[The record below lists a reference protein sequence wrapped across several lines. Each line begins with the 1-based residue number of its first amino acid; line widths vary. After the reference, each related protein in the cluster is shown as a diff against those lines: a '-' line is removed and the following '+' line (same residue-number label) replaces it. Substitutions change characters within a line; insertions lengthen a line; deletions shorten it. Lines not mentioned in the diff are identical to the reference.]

1 LGQLF
6 KITPNLK
13 RYLWQKLKLER
24 SQNVYRATIDKQV
37 GSSILEVGTTIV
49 PIDNHM
55 AIIQVYI
62 GKNII
67 EDVLLDGDFGVN
79 ILIERLRLGLGL
91 LKPKPT
97 PYNLRMANQTI
108 TKPMGLLSDL
118 KIYVHGIPYISIFTI
133 L

>member
-1 LGQLF
+1 M
-6 KITPNLK
+6 
-13 RYLWQKLKLER
+13 
-24 SQNVYRATIDKQV
+24 
-37 GSSILEVGTTIV
+37 LEVGTTIV

-62 GKNII
+62 GKNTI
-67 EDVLLDGDFGVN
+67 EDVLLDGDFGIN
-79 ILIERLRLGLGL
+79 IFIERLRLGLWF
-91 LKPKPT
+91 LKPKLT

-108 TKPMGLLSDL
+108 TKPVGLLRDL